1 MRLILLLLALAPL
14 AGYADAPAG
23 QLFQAGG
30 FVDIDRAG
38 REFPARSGL
47 PISVGDRLQ
56 VQKKGNAAL
65 RMADEELISLAER
78 SRFEVLDYRFDPS
91 GRSPS
96 HAHYR
101 LEAGSVR
108 MISGLIAQRQPESVV
123 LETPVATVRTVGT
136 DYAAGV
142 CGAGCD
148 SPGVFVAVNSGSA
161 VVANGA
167 GSQAA
172 GAGQIVFVPAGG
184 GAPSLVAALPANL
197 AMAPDPAALMVAANI
212 PGGSSL
218 RIELTGSVS
227 DCQASPS
234 QPDCTAN
241 R

>member
-1 MRLILLLLALAPL
+1 MRLILLLLVLLPFASH
-14 AGYADAPAG
+14 ADAPAG

-30 FVDIDRAG
+30 FVDVGRDG

-47 PISVGDRLQ
+47 PVSVGDRLQ
-56 VQKKGNAAL
+56 VHKKGNAAL
-65 RMADEELISLAER
+65 RMADEELISLAEH
-78 SRFEVLDYRFDPS
+78 SRFEILDYRFDPS

-96 HAHYR
+96 QARYR

-123 LETPVATVRTVGT
+123 LETPLAAIRTVGT
-136 DYAAGV
+136 DYSAGV

-148 SPGVFVAVNSGSA
+148 SPGVFVVINSGSA

-184 GAPSLVAALPANL
+184 GAPTLVASLPANL

-218 RIELTGSVS
+218 RIEVTGSVS